1 MLNVRLDDGVKGPLT
16 ILCLGAHSD
25 DIEIGCGGT
34 IQKLLGC
41 LERPVFHWVVFS
53 AHGKRREEALASARA
68 LLKPAKRKTV
78 VIHPFRDGYFPYI
91 GDRLKDSFESLKK
104 SVSPDLVFAP
114 RRSDQHQDHRIVSE
128 LAWNTFRD
136 HLILEYEIV
145 KYDGDLSS
153 PNVFVH
159 LEEDTC
165 RRKARHIA
173 DHFGSQSGNHWFDE
187 ETFLSLLRIRG
198 VESNAPTGYAEAF
211 HCRKL
216 VLG

>member
-1 MLNVRLDDGVKGPLT
+1 MGRGTGEKRN

-34 IQKLLGC
+34 ILKLLKRNRN
-41 LERPVFHWVVFS
+41 LVFHWVVFS
-53 AHGKRREEALASARA
+53 ANEKRKEEALASALA
-68 LLKPAKRKTV
+68 LLKPAKKAEV
-78 VIHPFRDGYFPYI
+78 IIHPFRDGYFPYAGAEI
-91 GDRLKDSFESLKK
+91 KDAFESLKK
-104 SVSPDLVFAP
+104 SFSPDLIFAP

-159 LEEDTC
+159 LEEETC
-165 RRKARHIA
+165 REKARHIA
-173 DHFGSQSGNHWFDE
+173 EHFGSQSGNHWFDE
-187 ETFLSLLRIRG
+187 ETFLSLPRIRG
-198 VESNAPTGYAEAF
+198 VESNAPAGYAEAF
-211 HCRKL
+211 HCRKM